1 MSFAIYTGT
10 GEQHDRI
17 AELPPPPPWRRF
29 DDSLDSIGP
38 LPVPEDVGRRPGD
51 ELRASSY
58 RADPAVVDKVNAAIY
73 LRRPLLVTGKPG
85 TGKSSL
91 ALSIAWE
98 LRLGRL
104 LHWPITSRAQLQQ
117 ALYQYDALGQLQ
129 DANLRRVEEGDHRV
143 GSAGRYITLGPL
155 GTALVG
161 RVQPRV
167 LLIDE
172 FDKGD
177 IDLPNDLLT
186 VLEDG
191 QFPIPELIREGAD
204 GPVRV
209 ATVDGSTVEVTGGRV
224 RCHAFPIIVIT
235 SNGERAFP
243 DAFLR
248 RCVQVT
254 IPEPSEQQLQDIVT
268 AQLGTDALEESRSL
282 FDAFVEQRR
291 DGASMPPDRLLNAIY
306 LATSA
311 LPGTDDDRRR
321 VALSLIE
328 PSGQDGP

>member
-1 MSFAIYTGT
+1 MSFAIYTGA
-10 GEQHDRI
+10 GRQHDRI
-17 AELPPPPPWRRF
+17 EDLPAPPPWRRF
-29 DDSLDSIGP
+29 DGEI
-38 LPVPEDVGRRPGD
+38 LPSGRDAVPSGVGVRPGD
-51 ELRASSY
+51 ALRASSY
-58 RADPAVVDKVNAAIY
+58 RADPTVVDKVNAALY

-98 LRLGRL
+98 LRLGRV

-129 DANLRRVEEGDHRV
+129 DANLRRAEEGDPRV
-143 GSAGRYITLGPL
+143 GSAGPYITLGPL

-161 RVQPRV
+161 RTRPRV

-186 VLEDG
+186 VIEEG
-191 QFPIPELIREGAD
+191 QFAVPELIREGATE
-204 GPVRV
+204 PVPL
-209 ATVDGSTVEVTGGRV
+209 ATVDGSTAEVRGGRV
-224 RCHAFPIIVIT
+224 HCHAFPVIVIT

-243 DAFLR
+243 EAFLR

-254 IPEPSEQQLQDIVT
+254 IPPPSEQQLRDIVA
-268 AQLGTDALEESRSL
+268 AQLGPDALDRSREL
-282 FDAFVEQRR
+282 FEAFVERM
-291 DGASMPPDRLLNAIY
+291 DMPGLPTDRLLNAIY
-306 LATSA
+306 LAMSG
-311 LPGTDDDRRR
+311 LPGDDADHRR
-321 VALSLIE
+321 VAHSLLE
-328 PSGQDGP
+328 TSERDGL

>member
-1 MSFAIYTGT
+1 LSFVIYTGA
-10 GEQHDRI
+10 GVQHERI
-17 AELPPPPPWRRF
+17 AQLPSPPPWRKF
-29 DDSLDSIGP
+29 DGDVTADGDQ
-38 LPVPEDVGRRPGD
+38 PVPPDVGPRPGD

-58 RADPAVVDKVNAAIY
+58 RADPSVVDKVNAALY

-98 LRLGRL
+98 LRLGRI

-129 DANLRRVEEGDHRV
+129 DANLRRAEEGDPRV

-161 RVQPRV
+161 RTQPRV

-186 VLEDG
+186 VLEEG

-204 GPVRV
+204 SPVRV
-209 ATVDGSTVEVTGGRV
+209 ATVDGGTVEVTGGRV

-248 RCVQVT
+248 RCIQVT
-254 IPEPSEQQLQDIVT
+254 IPEPSEQQLRDIVT
-268 AQLGTDALEESRSL
+268 A
-282 FDAFVEQRR
+282 
-291 DGASMPPDRLLNAIY
+291 
-306 LATSA
+306 
-311 LPGTDDDRRR
+311 
-321 VALSLIE
+321 
-328 PSGQDGP
+328 